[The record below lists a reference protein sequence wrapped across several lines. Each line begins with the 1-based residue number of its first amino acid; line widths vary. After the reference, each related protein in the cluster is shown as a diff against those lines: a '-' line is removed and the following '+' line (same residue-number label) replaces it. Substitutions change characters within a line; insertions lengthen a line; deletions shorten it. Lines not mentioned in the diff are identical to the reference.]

1 MDEIPKMS
9 DISSVKKTEF
19 TAILTKDMI
28 PNLDICV
35 GQILYFHKI
44 L

>member
-1 MDEIPKMS
+1 MAEMPKLS

-35 GQILYFHKI
+35 EQI
-44 L
+44 